1 MKYKKSI
8 LALTPI
14 SLLTPLIASSVIVE
28 QNVSYTDTNDTH
40 SYYYNSTKLNLNDWM
55 SSVPGWKKLGDL
67 SIPGTHDSGMFD
79 GTGPAYFFG
88 KAWAKTQSL
97 NWSEQL
103 KQGIRFFDIRVNDEM
118 WIKHG
123 SAFANGQSLST
134 FLNAMVDFLKQHP
147 KETIIFRVKDEDIS
161 TPSSPNLDFVRKM
174 RERFES
180 TLSNEK
186 YLPYMFKNTEKR
198 LDLNPTLN
206 ELRGKIFVYNHM
218 HHNISEDIRFGT
230 LWNSPFNKMSAQDFY
245 DFEENVKFEFI
256 KEFIQSAEKQKNGNN
271 IYMNFVSRAAGKRI
285 WDTSS
290 PMNKKVLNYLNT
302 EAKDFNK
309 LGVLIFDYPGDSLVH
324 RVVKSNYYI
333 SDEEI
338 SRGVLGKNNTTFNI
352 NYAYD
357 YTNKINFSSDFSQNT
372 YVDLYIDGV
381 LKLKK
386 YSVPNNSKVITL
398 PNSEKLVYGQKIKIE
413 SYKLIQGN
421 VYYPERKYNVI
432 TSEKTVEPYPPYI
445 STIETT
451 KSKIIN
457 ALNNIEDSSIKNK
470 IRELVQQLYLSKL
483 EDLYT
488 RKIASLE
495 NINLVSTIGAESNK
509 LLNDMSLVSSLLN
522 EVEIFNGSLSLI
534 NNIFNEQIIE
544 QIKQN
549 VEIILKNINTIVQN
563 SFDFTKSNITLEKL
577 NNEFEFNK
585 EFFNIFKK
593 INSSWINIEE
603 FFKTNNPF
611 NWLDYSNIF
620 TSLKNKQSE
629 IINNFSTS
637 LSDKNVSNLE
647 SNGFILNNKIKSELD
662 YFKNVISAYDKDK
675 ISKLFSN
682 QIKLIQ
688 KLFSKYAND
697 LTLDIA
703 VLGTKIGNLVFVKE
717 KIDNVFVKYDEL
729 IKQSWFNNVDQELIN
744 KLKIDYSSLSELFNE
759 GYLVENAIDSDY
771 ISNKITILNETIDS
785 IYQKNLEFED
795 FKRKVMSDLR
805 LNNGIIKYIKA
816 DYLVKL
822 EKTKTVEE
830 INSLISE
837 CNTLNTQKLGL
848 LNNYNLT
855 GFKAIELIKNEL
867 LLSVSETKLN
877 QVLLEKAKKMED
889 LIIELKSL
897 QQRWLKVLGLKQF
910 EEIIIEPYNVD
921 QEIKNDYEKS
931 IKLVVNS
938 INNLS
943 EIVTNEELTEIIN
956 QYKNSESQFVK
967 YDYFDKKLESTRNIL
982 NISNISKKQKK
993 TYLASL
999 NNISYINDLVLI
1011 ENKINNSKI
1020 KVQKL
1025 NNVPIYNENS
1035 ELSVKLINLKDQII
1049 DDLEYDNFYNV
1060 VLTPLNEVIIEL
1072 RNKVNSANSIKTSW
1086 NYKNADS
1093 SLKKEFESS
1102 LENSSLLVNEID
1114 INLINNQLQMLNNS
1128 INNLNG
1134 DFRFNEL
1141 LNQVLNIVNN
1151 ETILNNSTR
1160 NDIIKVAK
1168 EYQDINELSYYR
1180 SEVEKFINNLN
1191 KLREIKD
1198 NSLKVLSDYNYIDAD
1213 DEIKNEYNLI
1223 ITEIDSILSNQNNF
1237 DDEEFNNI
1245 IDRYNK
1251 SHLKLNGNVKLIL
1264 FKKEKNEYLTENNI
1278 ILFVNLIEKFKT
1290 ELNSDDINNLTS
1302 ANSKWNEIYNKVKI
1316 ISNINQTLS
1325 EFNVNYIT
1333 DTFKDNFVNRIN
1345 AELNVEKLDKTY
1357 NELLEVKKKFDELVY
1372 EIEYDKDFKN
1382 TQDYDKLNQKEK
1394 EKYEIVLTNSIEYLK
1409 SNFDTDNLIMYINN
1423 LRNSRIHVPNIIP
1436 IIPLKP
1442 AKPIEK
1448 TTYIYFIFKE
1458 TNEENNQEI
1467 EHIIGDVI
1475 EIKSNDF
1482 ENFDYKQF
1490 IPEGF
1495 ELSEQVYIIKGQ
1507 KNNIYLN
1514 LRITVNEPV
1523 VSEPS
1528 NPTIP
1533 VEPDKEESLNEN
1545 VSGDNNVDIEI
1556 PENNETFDP
1565 VIPEIPENSE
1575 NSNGNINDDND
1586 GDVENTENNNE
1597 SENNDSS
1604 TPEKPIN
1611 PDNEDQKDEIE
1622 EPNNDVETPSDDSDS
1637 ESSLEQPSTSEDSE
1651 ENNTPETPVVSDET
1665 NKNDENINSEI
1676 PSISKNIEGN
1686 KVKILVGIIAGFASL
1701 LLISVST
1708 FFGVK
1713 NGWFK
1718 NLLRKFKK

>member
-1 MKYKKSI
+1 MKHKKSI
-8 LALTPI
+8 LTLIPI

-28 QNVSYTDTNDTH
+28 QNVSYSDLNDTH
-40 SYYYNSTKLNLNDWM
+40 SYSYNSTKLNLNDWM

-88 KAWAKTQSL
+88 RAWAKTQSL
-97 NWSEQL
+97 NWSQQL

-198 LDLNPTLN
+198 LDLNPTLD

-218 HHNISEDIRFGT
+218 HHNISQDIRFGT

-245 DFEENVKFEFI
+245 DFEEDIKFEFI
-256 KEFIQSAEKQKNGNN
+256 KEFIQSAEKQKGGNN

-421 VYYPERKYNVI
+421 IYYPERKYNII
-432 TSEKTVEPYPPYI
+432 TSEKIVQPYPPYI

-457 ALNNIEDSSIKNK
+457 VLNNIENSSIKNK
-470 IRELVQQLYLSKL
+470 IKELVQQLYISKL
-483 EDLYT
+483 EDLYS
-488 RKIASLE
+488 RKIANLE

-509 LLNDMSLVSSLLN
+509 LLNNMSLVSSLLN
-522 EVEIFNGSLSLI
+522 KVQIFNGSLSLI
-534 NNIFNEQIIE
+534 NNTFNDRIIE

-549 VEIILKNINTIVQN
+549 VEIILRNIDTIVQN

-585 EFFNIFKK
+585 EFFSIFKK
-593 INSSWINIEE
+593 INSNWINIEE

-611 NWLDYSNIF
+611 DWLDYLNIF
-620 TSLKNKQSE
+620 TSLKNKQIE
-629 IINNFSTS
+629 IINQFNTS

-662 YFKNVISAYDKDK
+662 NFKNVILVYDKDK
-675 ISKLFSN
+675 ISKLFNN
-682 QIKLIQ
+682 QVKLIQ
-688 KLFSKYAND
+688 KLFNKYANN
-697 LTLDIA
+697 LNLDVA
-703 VLGTKIGNLVFVKE
+703 VLGTKIGNLVLVKE

-759 GYLVENAIDSDY
+759 SYLEENAIDPDY
-771 ISNKITILNETIDS
+771 ISNKIIILIETIDS

-816 DYLVKL
+816 NYLVKL
-822 EKTKTVEE
+822 EKTGTVEE
-830 INSLISE
+830 INSLITE
-837 CNTLNTQKLGL
+837 CNTLNAQKLGL

-855 GFKAIELIKNEL
+855 GFKASELIKNEL

-897 QQRWLKVLGLKQF
+897 PQRWLKVLGLKQF

-921 QEIKNDYEKS
+921 QKIKNDYQES
-931 IKLVVNS
+931 IKLVVKS

-943 EIVTNEELTEIIN
+943 EISTNEELTEIIN
-956 QYKNSESQFVK
+956 QYKNFEGQFVK
-967 YDYFDKKLESTRNIL
+967 YDYFDKKLETTRNIL
-982 NISNISKKQKK
+982 NISNISKKQKDI
-993 TYLASL
+993 YSANL
-999 NNISYINDLVLI
+999 NNISYINYLVLF

-1025 NNVPIYNENS
+1025 SDVPIYNENS

-1049 DDLEYDNFYNV
+1049 DDLEYDNFYNI
-1060 VLTPLNEVIIEL
+1060 VLTPLNEVITEL
-1072 RNKVNSANSIKTSW
+1072 RNKVNSSDKIKTSW
-1086 NYKNADS
+1086 NYKNADL
-1093 SLKKEFESS
+1093 SLKKEFDSS

-1114 INLINNQLQMLNNS
+1114 INLINNQLQILNNS

-1141 LNQVLNIVNN
+1141 LNQVLNIINN

-1160 NDIIKVAK
+1160 NDIIKTAK
-1168 EYQDINELSYYR
+1168 EHQDINELSYYR

-1213 DEIKNEYNLI
+1213 DENKNEYNSI

-1237 DDEEFNNI
+1237 DDEYFNNI
-1245 IDRYNK
+1245 IEQYNK

-1264 FKKEKNEYLTENNI
+1264 FKREKNEYLTKNNI
-1278 ILFVNLIEKFKT
+1278 TLFIDVIEKFKT
-1290 ELNSDDINNLTS
+1290 ELNSEDIDNLTS

-1316 ISNINQTLS
+1316 ISSINQTLS
-1325 EFNVNYIT
+1325 EFNAKYIT
-1333 DTFKDNFVNRIN
+1333 DTFKDNFVNKIN
-1345 AELNVEKLDKTY
+1345 AEFNVEELDKIY
-1357 NELLEVKKKFDELVY
+1357 NELLEVKEKFDELIY

-1394 EKYEIVLTNSIEYLK
+1394 EKYGIVLTNSIEYLK
-1409 SNFDTDNLIMYINN
+1409 TNFDADNLVMYINN

-1448 TTYIYFIFKE
+1448 LTYIYFIFKE
-1458 TNEENNQEI
+1458 DNEENNQII

-1475 EIKSNDF
+1475 EINSNDF

-1495 ELSEQVYIIKGQ
+1495 ELSEQVYLIKGQ

-1514 LRITVNEPV
+1514 LRITVNEPA

-1528 NPTIP
+1528 YPVIP

-1545 VSGDNNVDIEI
+1545 VNVDNNVDVEV
-1556 PENNETFDP
+1556 PENEETFDP

-1575 NSNGNINDDND
+1575 NSNGNINDDNE
-1586 GDVENTENNNE
+1586 GDVENPKNNNE
-1597 SENNDSS
+1597 SEDNDLSI
-1604 TPEKPIN
+1604 PETPIN
-1611 PDNEDQKDEIE
+1611 PDNEDQNDEIE

-1637 ESSLEQPSTSEDSE
+1637 ESSIEEPSTSEDSE
-1651 ENNTPETPVVSDET
+1651 ENSTPETSVDSDET
-1665 NKNDENINSEI
+1665 NKNDGNIDSEI
-1676 PSISKNIEGN
+1676 PSISENIESN
-1686 KVKILVGIIAGFASL
+1686 KVKIIVGIIAGFASL
-1701 LLISVST
+1701 LFISVST